1 MEYGMGVGEGVLS
14 CWAEVTSPQGRA
26 RDLGLKRIYV
36 YIKKKEKKLSRISP
50 QDGHMQSFIP

>member
-1 MEYGMGVGEGVLS
+1 MEYGMGVGEDVLS

-36 YIKKKEKKLSRISP
+36 YIKKKRKKIE
-50 QDGHMQSFIP
+50 QD

>member
-1 MEYGMGVGEGVLS
+1 MGVGEGVLS

-50 QDGHMQSFIP
+50 QNGHMQSFIP